1 MNGLEIYQIVVPV
14 IALLFLA
21 YTVVMYLRGR
31 SSAFEMV
38 SWMLIWG
45 LAILLA
51 LLPDAVTNFIAD
63 VFGIKSNVNAII
75 FLGLGILFFLQFHLY
90 MLVRR
95 QNIIITELVRKLALR
110 DEEGRSG
117 NS

>member
-1 MNGLEIYQIVVPV
+1 MKDLEIYQVVVPI
-14 IALLFLA
+14 IAIIFLA
-21 YTVVMYLRGR
+21 YTVIMFRRGR

-38 SWMLIWG
+38 GWMLIWG

-51 LLPDAVTNFIAD
+51 LLPDAVTNFIAK
-63 VFGIKSNVNAII
+63 VFGIKSNINAIV

-95 QNIIITELVRKLALR
+95 QNQVITDLVRKLALR
-110 DEEGRSG
+110 DNDYKSG
-117 NS
+117 DA